1 MLDISTIKAALRA
14 AFYIFCVPIH
24 ITTKGQ
30 IWTIPGTYGIVK
42 PSTDK
47 RGKKHDRKSNESRAT
62 ADLFRY
68 HSQELSG
75 CGGGSAFDPG
85 ELPGAHGIYAAG
97 KAARRL

>member
-1 MLDISTIKAALRA
+1 M
-14 AFYIFCVPIH
+14 
-24 ITTKGQ
+24 
-30 IWTIPGTYGIVK
+30 YGIVK

-47 RGKKHDRKSNESRAT
+47 RGKKDDHKSNESRAT

-68 HSQELSG
+68 HSQGLSD

-97 KAARRL
+97 KAARCL